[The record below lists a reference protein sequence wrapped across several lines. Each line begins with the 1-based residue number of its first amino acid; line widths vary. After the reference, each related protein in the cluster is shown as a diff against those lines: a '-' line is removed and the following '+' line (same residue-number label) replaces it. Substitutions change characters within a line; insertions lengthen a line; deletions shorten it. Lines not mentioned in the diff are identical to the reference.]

1 MSERFTIDGSPAL
14 ESRLEAICG
23 LVRER
28 VLQVVGHACLEGLVL
43 GGGYGRG
50 EGGVLRALDG
60 DAPYNDLEFYVFLNG
75 NRLWNQHR
83 FCAALDQLGAALSPD
98 AGLHVEFKIDSL
110 RRLRSTPVTMFSYDL
125 VSGHRIIHGR
135 SDLFRGCEHHL
146 ISTDIPVS
154 EATRLLFNRC
164 SGLLVAREYLRA
176 GTVAPE
182 QADFIERNLAK
193 VRLALGDAVLACQG
207 AYHWS
212 CRERHKRLAD
222 LPMQPNLPWLAQVV
236 ELHRTGVL
244 FKLQPSKTVSLP
256 PDAQARLAEA
266 VETSRQVWL
275 WIESRRLG
283 ASFSSIREYALNTGY
298 KSAHPPTW
306 LNYLLSLRTFG
317 LSAAL
322 AGTSRRYPRERLYD
336 ALALMLWH
344 DGTLTDPDARLHL
357 QQQLLVTTPEWQDWL
372 STYKKVWAAYG

>member
-1 MSERFTIDGSPAL
+1 MSERFTIDGSPVL

-28 VLQVVGHACLEGLVL
+28 VLQIVGHARLEGLVL

-50 EGGVLRALDG
+50 EGGVLRTSHG

-98 AGLHVEFKIDSL
+98 AGLHVEFKIDSV
-110 RRLRSTPVTMFSYDL
+110 RRFRSTPITMFSYDL

-135 SDLFRGCEHHL
+135 PDLFRGCEHHL

-193 VRLALGDAVLACQG
+193 VRLALGDAVLASQG

-222 LPMQPNLPWLAQVV
+222 LPMQPDQPWLAPVV

-256 PDAQARLAEA
+256 PDAQGRLAKA
-266 VETSRQVWL
+266 IETSRQVWL

-283 ASFSSIREYALNTGY
+283 ASFSSIRDYALNMDY
-298 KSAHPPTW
+298 KPAHAPTW

-357 QQQLLVTTPEWQDWL
+357 QQQLLVTTPEWQDCL